1 MNRLGSPVVSV
12 VAIRPMIPCFGIS
25 IMLRGSPMAE
35 VTTVSFRFTSV
46 FPWLFMRFPMLRFP
60 NAEYRYS
67 CRR

>member
-1 MNRLGSPVVSV
+1 MSC
-12 VAIRPMIPCFGIS
+12 VAIRPRIPSFGIKVRLS
-25 IMLRGSPMAE
+25 MSPMAD
-35 VTTVSFRFTSV
+35 VIMVSFRLTSV